1 VGYVYKSDLKL
12 WERLPWVQA
21 KRRRALKRQAEEA
34 NAVWLWEYDHLP
46 ADVQEQIADP
56 LRRLLGDVVLF
67 DDLDREM
74 AADEVCSTL
83 AAHQKAE
90 EAFRRWLLTA
100 HPQFLNAIY
109 H

>member
-1 VGYVYKSDLKL
+1 MDYVYTTDLKL

-21 KRRRALKRQAEEA
+21 KRRRALKRQAAEA
-34 NAVWLWEYDHLP
+34 KAVWLWEYDHLP
-46 ADVQEQIADP
+46 SDVQEEIADP
-56 LRRLLGDVVLF
+56 LRRLLLVDLF
-67 DDLDREM
+67 DDLDREI
-74 AADEVCSTL
+74 AADEVCAKL
-83 AAHQKAE
+83 ADHEKAE